1 MQAPCYFV
9 TVAMTGTPSIHQR
22 HEEVMKYKKFVITN
36 YRAIEFAEVSL
47 SNRLIPLIG
56 INESGKTSVLLG
68 ILAFHRQK
76 DSRNGGNHLDYVNRY
91 SIENVHPPAVIKAE
105 VVFDSLDEVNAISD
119 KLSLN
124 HGTPQRTFLIK
135 CFEENSSI
143 MLTRNL
149 ETKTYAVES
158 ELFSDGLNTSLATS
172 IYDYLPHI
180 LYFEDFM
187 EKVDKPI
194 TFPASYHFSKKKDD
208 TTLGEWRFILDE
220 IFRSATNN
228 QYSIKQ
234 FIELNDRSDKRDDI
248 LRKVNRT
255 LNKDI
260 MSEWEEL
267 IKRGIAASE
276 NQLGD
281 LKLEIKYVVNADDN
295 KKHEFGFKLID
306 STKDEAGSGFDIPK
320 RSTGFN
326 WFFNFILKL
335 KYNPD
340 YRDNPTDAIYLLDEP
355 GANLHSSGQEGLL
368 KKLKEVAERNQVIFG
383 THSQYLLD
391 PEVINLKAVGIVE
404 KKDGVIQVVPY
415 GNFKRAKHE
424 GALTPLMHA
433 LHLKVGYLF
442 PTSSRVVVVE
452 GITDYYWLKLMVKHR
467 DDIQHK
473 DIHIVPGTGAAHL
486 KNLISLAIG
495 SSGGNYLVFLDND
508 EKGRNAKEEYERYFG
523 DGEACKFVLYSIEGA
538 SGDVLLEHHLS
549 DNDIMR
555 LVRLTGMNDVKKALS
570 VLYYMPDEE
579 VCEFVLGLDGDSRGR
594 LSSIAAK
601 LNALR

>member
-1 MQAPCYFV
+1 
-9 TVAMTGTPSIHQR
+9 
-22 HEEVMKYKKFVITN
+22 MKYKKFIITN
-36 YRAIEFAEVSL
+36 YRAIEFAEVGL

-56 INESGKTSVLLG
+56 INESGKTSVLFG

-76 DSRNGGNHLDYVNRY
+76 DSRSSGNHLEYINRY

-135 CFEENSSI
+135 CFEESNSI

-158 ELFSDGLNTSLATS
+158 ELFSDELNTSLATS

-194 TFPASYHFSKKKDD
+194 TFPAAYHFSKKKDD

-234 FIELNDRSDKRDDI
+234 FIELPERSDKRDDI

-276 NQLGD
+276 NRLGD
-281 LKLEIKYVVNADDN
+281 LKLEIKYVINPDDN
-295 KKHEFGFKLID
+295 KKHEFSFKLID

-368 KKLKEVAERNQVIFG
+368 RKLKEVAERNQVIFG

-424 GALTPLMHA
+424 GALTPLIHA

-442 PTSSRVVVVE
+442 PTSSRVIVAE
-452 GITDYYWLKLMVKHR
+452 GITDYYWLKLMIKHR
-467 DDIQHK
+467 HDIQYK
-473 DIHIVPGTGAAHL
+473 DIHVVPGTGAAHL

-495 SSGGNYLVFLDND
+495 STGGNYLVFLDND
-508 EKGRNAKEEYERYFG
+508 EKGRKAKEEYERHFG
-523 DGEACKFVLYSIEGA
+523 SGEATKFVLYAIQGNN
-538 SGDVLLEHHLS
+538 GDVLLEHHLS
-549 DNDIMR
+549 EKDKSR
-555 LVRLTGMNDVKKALS
+555 LAQLTSMNDVKKALS
-570 VLYYMPDEE
+570 VLYYMPDDQ
-579 VCEFVLGLDGDSRGR
+579 VRDFVIGLDSDSRQR
-594 LSSIAAK
+594 LSLIAEK
-601 LNALR
+601 LNSLQ